1 MLLSGFGSRREDD
14 RRGGLSEFPN
24 WREDQMER
32 RSDAKVGLV
41 IYISNALQLEAV
53 NN

>member
-1 MLLSGFGSRREDD
+1 MSGFGSRREED

-32 RSDAKVGLV
+32 RSDAKVGHL
-41 IYISNALQLEAV
+41 IYVSNTLQVEAV